1 MRDLTK
7 PIQRRAVINARK
19 RAVKYCI
26 VTTALSLLLI
36 MVANIAFINLI

>member
-19 RAVKYCI
+19 RAIKYCF

-36 MVANIAFINLI
+36 MAINIAFINLI

>member
-1 MRDLTK
+1 MRNLTK

-19 RAVKYCI
+19 RAIKYCF

-36 MVANIAFINLI
+36 MAINIASINLI